1 MPRFSTL
8 NDISRH
14 ATLAYATRPA
24 LADKRAGGYTFITY
38 RELGDRIDELR
49 GGLAALGVKRGDRVA
64 VISDNCT
71 AWAVGLFATVGLG
84 AWWVPMYE
92 SQAPDECALILRDSG
107 ASVVCL
113 GSPKVAARLAAH
125 LDAIPEIR
133 HRIVL
138 RPDGPLPSGAL
149 SFDEVRARGRAA
161 PVPRAEVT
169 PDDVAVLIYTSGTTG
184 VPKGV
189 MLTHGNLASNVDA
202 VLATFPLDPNGETS
216 LAFLPWAHSYG
227 LTAELL
233 VGTAHGGAAAII
245 DSPNNLVTDL
255 PIVRP
260 TVLLSVPRV
269 WNKLYAGLNARMAA
283 EGGIK
288 KALFER
294 AMLVAARREERAA
307 AGRRPSLRLEVQH
320 RLLDRLVFGKV
331 RAAFGGR
338 LKYALS
344 GAAALSPDV
353 ARFLQRI
360 GLTVCE
366 GYGLTETSPIVAN
379 NRPGTIRIGTVGF
392 PLPGVTVQI
401 RPVEDAPEGQGEVV
415 VKGPN
420 VMKGYYNRPEETAAM
435 IGPDG
440 FLRTGDLGMIDADG
454 YLKITGRIKEQF
466 KLENGKF
473 VAPAPLEEELKLCP
487 LIAHALVYGVNR
499 PYTVALIFPDREAL
513 AKWAKEHG
521 LDGRDHEALCRDPH
535 VRNYFA
541 SEIERLSADWKG
553 YEKPAAFA
561 VLPDEISIE
570 NGLMTPS
577 LKLKRRKIVDKLATE
592 IDALYADRRA
602 VRPAS

>member
-24 LADKRAGGYTFITY
+24 LADKRNGGYSFITY

-49 GGLAALGVKRGDRVA
+49 GGLAALGVTRGDRVA

-113 GSPKVAARLAAH
+113 GSRTVAERLAPF
-125 LDAIPEIR
+125 LDASPEIR

-138 RPDGPLPSGAL
+138 RPDGELPAGLL
-149 SFDEVRARGRAA
+149 SIDEVRARGRAA
-161 PVPRAEVT
+161 PAPRVEVG

-189 MLTHGNLASNVDA
+189 MLSHGNLASNVDA
-202 VLATFPLDPNGETS
+202 ALATFPLDPNGERS

-227 LTAELL
+227 ITCELL
-233 VGTAHGGAAAII
+233 LGTASGGSAAII
-245 DSPNNLVTDL
+245 DSPTNLVADL

-260 TVLLSVPRV
+260 TVLMSVPRV

-283 EGGIK
+283 EGGLK
-288 KALFER
+288 KALYER
-294 AMLVAARREERAA
+294 ALFVAAQRDERAA
-307 AGRRPSLRLEVQH
+307 RGQRPSLRLELQH
-320 RLLDRLVFGKV
+320 RVLDRLVFSKV

-338 LKYALS
+338 LKYATS
-344 GAAALSPDV
+344 GAAALSLDV
-353 ARFLQRI
+353 AQFLQRI
-360 GLTVCE
+360 GITVCE

-379 NRPGTIRIGTVGF
+379 NRPGQIRIGTVGM
-392 PLPGVTVQI
+392 PLPGVQVEI
-401 RPVEDAPEGQGEVV
+401 RRVEDAPEGQGEVV

-440 FLRTGDLGMIDADG
+440 WLRTGDLGMVDRDG

-487 LIAHALVYGVNR
+487 LIGNALIYGVNR
-499 PYTVALIFPDREAL
+499 LYTVALIFPEREAL
-513 AKWAKEHG
+513 AKWASEHG
-521 LDGRDHEALCRDPH
+521 LGGRDHATLCRDPH
-535 VRNYFA
+535 VRTYLA
-541 SEIERLSADWKG
+541 SQIERLSAEWKG
-553 YEKPAAFA
+553 YEKPGAFA
-561 VLPDEISIE
+561 VLPDDITVE

-577 LKLKRRKIVDKLATE
+577 LKLKRRKIVEKFATE
-592 IDALYADRRA
+592 IEALYAEKRLARSA
-602 VRPAS
+602 